1 MWDAETESSV
11 LYLSAISVG
20 RRLMRTSK
28 PVIYISVEV
37 LVFVLNG
44 QSVNGYLSALGIC
57 VFCCNCSCF
66 EGKV

>member
-1 MWDAETESSV
+1 
-11 LYLSAISVG
+11 
-20 RRLMRTSK
+20 MRTSK

-44 QSVNGYLSALGIC
+44 QCVNGYLSALGIC